1 MHDLMTAYVSKDSL
15 LLLFNVINANIPTGR
30 FFLYMFSFYGNVC
43 LSFIS
48 QLPSVVSMNGKC
60 NKMLSL
66 YHTFKSI
73 IYLMVAHGKVT

>member
-1 MHDLMTAYVSKDSL
+1 ME
-15 LLLFNVINANIPTGR
+15 
-30 FFLYMFSFYGNVC
+30 MFC

-73 IYLMVAHGKVT
+73 IYLMVVHGKVT